1 MDNSTEKI
9 VHLRQEEEDEEEAL
23 SLCDLPMIHDSRKER
38 DEEKSAS
45 NIIPRGIEIQED
57 FDFCSLS
64 KESEMCAADEV
75 FFQGQILP
83 LRHSV
88 SSEKGLLQYC
98 GSGSISRSVSRS
110 ESMEYYS
117 SRSSS
122 ISSSHQSSSSGSSS
136 AATHPKPH
144 HKQRP
149 KPPQNQFHSL
159 PSPSPRLNSSNRH
172 GIVNSNNRNCT
183 KKTSSAIWNIFRLGL
198 VTAPPEIAL
207 QDLKTRCL
215 TNNGTNSKNFG
226 SRNSTGSNTSSLSSS
241 SSKISPDKK
250 KKAKVFLSG
259 CMCTNDAVD
268 TVSSK
273 IAEIKRSASE
283 SEIQAPKIE
292 DENEN
297 ANAETMKP
305 QEQQAAKKLLSHHRT
320 FEWLKQL
327 SVEGPADAA

>member
-1 MDNSTEKI
+1 METCTEKV

-23 SLCDLPMIHDSRKER
+23 SLCDLPMIHDSRKTR
-38 DEEKSAS
+38 DEEKSES
-45 NIIPRGIEIQED
+45 NIPLRGIEIQED
-57 FDFCSLS
+57 FDFCCLS

-98 GSGSISRSVSRS
+98 GSGSISRSVSSS

-122 ISSSHQSSSSGSSS
+122 ISSSHQSSSSGISS

-149 KPPQNQFHSL
+149 KPPQNQFHSH
-159 PSPSPRLNSSNRH
+159 PSPSPRLNSSNRD
-172 GIVNSNNRNCT
+172 GILNSNNRNCT
-183 KKTSSAIWNIFRLGL
+183 KKTSSALWNIFPLGL

-207 QDLKTRCL
+207 QDLKTRCP
-215 TNNGTNSKNFG
+215 TNNSTNCKNFG
-226 SRNSTGSNTSSLSSS
+226 NRNSTGSNTSSLSN
-241 SSKISPDKK
+241 SSKISQDKK
-250 KKAKVFLSG
+250 KKPRGFLSG
-259 CMCTNDAVD
+259 CKCTNDAAD

-273 IAEIKRSASE
+273 VAEIKRSSSE
-283 SEIQAPKIE
+283 SEIHAPKI
-292 DENEN
+292 DVDNEN
-297 ANAETMKP
+297 DPMKP
-305 QEQQAAKKLLSHHRT
+305 QAAKKQLSHHRT

-327 SVEGPADAA
+327 SV